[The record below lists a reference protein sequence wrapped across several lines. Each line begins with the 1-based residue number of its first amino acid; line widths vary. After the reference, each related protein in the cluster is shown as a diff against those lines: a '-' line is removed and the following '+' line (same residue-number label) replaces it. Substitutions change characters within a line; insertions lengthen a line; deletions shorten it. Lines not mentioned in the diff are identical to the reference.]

1 MIGLPAKIRVG
12 CMMQIK
18 PIGPV
23 NGHVLPPAAI
33 ARAGAS
39 D

>member
-1 MIGLPAKIRVG
+1 MTGFSAKYRAG
-12 CMMQIK
+12 RMMQIK

-23 NGHVLPPAAI
+23 NGHVLPPVAI
-33 ARAGAS
+33 ARTGGS